1 MKTRSQFV
9 SNSSSSSFIIFEELS
24 FKEMSFDEKQNHIRN
39 SEDYLFYDFTLG
51 LSEQI
56 YAAFKKSKLTKKD
69 FSKSVGISVKTLNKI
84 FEGFHNTDLK
94 TLWKICKEYNIKITI
109 RK

>member
-1 MKTRSQFV
+1 MNKS
-9 SNSSSSSFIIFEELS
+9 FEEML
-24 FKEMSFDEKQNHIRN
+24 EELRN
-39 SEDYLFYDFTLG
+39 SEDYFFYQFLYKPT
-51 LSEQI
+51 EQI

-69 FSKSVGISVKTLNKI
+69 FAKSVGISVKTLNKI

>member
-1 MKTRSQFV
+1 MMNKS
-9 SNSSSSSFIIFEELS
+9 FEEML
-24 FKEMSFDEKQNHIRN
+24 EELRN
-39 SEDYLFYDFTLG
+39 SEDYFFYQFLYKPT
-51 LSEQI
+51 EQI

-69 FSKSVGISVKTLNKI
+69 FAKRVGISVKTLNKI

>member
-1 MKTRSQFV
+1 MNKS
-9 SNSSSSSFIIFEELS
+9 FEEML
-24 FKEMSFDEKQNHIRN
+24 EELRN
-39 SEDYLFYDFTLG
+39 SEDYFFYQFLYKPT
-51 LSEQI
+51 EQI

-69 FSKSVGISVKTLNKI
+69 FAKRVGISVKTLNKI

>member
-1 MKTRSQFV
+1 MGEMMNKS
-9 SNSSSSSFIIFEELS
+9 FEEML
-24 FKEMSFDEKQNHIRN
+24 EELRN
-39 SEDYLFYDFTLG
+39 SEDYFFYKFLYKPT
-51 LSEQI
+51 EQI

-69 FSKSVGISVKTLNKI
+69 FAKSVGISVKTLNKI

-94 TLWKICKEYNIKITI
+94 TLWKICKEYNIKIMI

>member
-1 MKTRSQFV
+1 MGEMMNK
-9 SNSSSSSFIIFEELS
+9 SFEAMLEEL
-24 FKEMSFDEKQNHIRN
+24 RN
-39 SEDYLFYDFTLG
+39 SEDYFFYLFLYKPT
-51 LSEQI
+51 EQI

-69 FSKSVGISVKTLNKI
+69 FAKRVGISVKTLNKI

>member
-1 MKTRSQFV
+1 MNKS
-9 SNSSSSSFIIFEELS
+9 FEEML
-24 FKEMSFDEKQNHIRN
+24 EELRN
-39 SEDYLFYDFTLG
+39 SEDYFFYQFLYKPT
-51 LSEQI
+51 EQI
-56 YAAFKKSKLTKKD
+56 YAAFKKSKLTKND
-69 FSKSVGISVKTLNKI
+69 FAKNVGISVKTLNKI

>member
-1 MKTRSQFV
+1 MNK
-9 SNSSSSSFIIFEELS
+9 SFEAMLEEL
-24 FKEMSFDEKQNHIRN
+24 RN
-39 SEDYLFYDFTLG
+39 SEDYFFYLFLYKPT
-51 LSEQI
+51 EQI

-69 FSKSVGISVKTLNKI
+69 FAKRVGISVKTLNKI